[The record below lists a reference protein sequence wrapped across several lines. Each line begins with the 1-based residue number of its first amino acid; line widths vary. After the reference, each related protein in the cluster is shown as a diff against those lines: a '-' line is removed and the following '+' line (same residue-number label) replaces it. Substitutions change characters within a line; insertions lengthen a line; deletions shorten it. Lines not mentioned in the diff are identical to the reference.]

1 MDFNII
7 NECLNYFLVIS
18 DILLCEVYVVKFVIF
33 DKSLKVTIFFLNFLL
48 KVLFLIK
55 GNEVDVQL
63 VYFLLEKV

>member
-7 NECLNYFLVIS
+7 NECLNYLLVIS

-33 DKSLKVTIFFLNFLL
+33 DKSLKVTIFLL

-63 VYFLLEKV
+63 VYFLLENV